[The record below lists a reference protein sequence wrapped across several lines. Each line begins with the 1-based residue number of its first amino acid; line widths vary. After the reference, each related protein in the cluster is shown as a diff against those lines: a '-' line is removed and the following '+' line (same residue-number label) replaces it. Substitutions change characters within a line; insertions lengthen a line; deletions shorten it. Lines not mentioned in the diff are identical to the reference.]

1 MKQVVAIIKP
11 FKLDDVR
18 ESLSEIGV
26 QGLTVSEVKGF
37 GRQKGHTEL
46 YRGAEYV
53 VDFLPKLKLEIA
65 VDDGIV
71 EQVVE
76 AITKGANTGKIG
88 DGKIFVYPLEQVIR
102 IRTGETGSDAR
113 EASGAVIMENEI
125 FQLQYAMD
133 TFYFLI
139 CGALVM
145 WMAAGFSMLE
155 AGLVRAKNTTEILT
169 KNVMLFSIA
178 CISYLVVGYDIM
190 YGGGVFLS
198 GIAGGDTLVADALT
212 ASQEAGFEGGSVY
225 SAASDFFFQV
235 VFVATA
241 MSIVSGA
248 VAERMKLWAFAAFA
262 VVLTAFIYP
271 MEGAWTWGG
280 ADVFG
285 MYNLGDLGFSDFAG
299 SGIVHMAGAAAALAG
314 VILLGAR
321 KGKYGPNGEVR
332 PIPGANMPLATL
344 GTFIL
349 WMGWFGFNG
358 GSVLKLGDMA
368 SANAVAMVF
377 LNTNTAAAGGALAA
391 LLVAKLAF
399 GKADLTMIL
408 NGALAGLVAITA
420 GPDTPTP
427 LMATIIGAIG
437 GVIVV
442 FSIVFFDKIKIDD
455 PVGAISVHGVV
466 GLWGLL
472 AVPLTNDGASFSG
485 QIIGAAT
492 IFIWVFV
499 TSFIVWSILK
509 MVMGIRVSD
518 EEEYEG
524 VDIVECGVEAY
535 PEFTSSGK

>member
-1 MKQVVAIIKP
+1 M
-11 FKLDDVR
+11 
-18 ESLSEIGV
+18 ES
-26 QGLTVSEVKGF
+26 Q
-37 GRQKGHTEL
+37 
-46 YRGAEYV
+46 
-53 VDFLPKLKLEIA
+53 
-65 VDDGIV
+65 
-71 EQVVE
+71 
-76 AITKGANTGKIG
+76 
-88 DGKIFVYPLEQVIR
+88 
-102 IRTGETGSDAR
+102 
-113 EASGAVIMENEI
+113 I

-133 TFYFLI
+133 TFYFLV

-169 KNVMLFSIA
+169 KNVMLFAIA
-178 CISYLVVGYDIM
+178 CTAYLVVGYDIM
-190 YGGGVFLS
+190 YGGGIFLD
-198 GIAGGDTLVADALT
+198 GIAGGDTLVEDALA
-212 ASQEAGFEGGSVY
+212 ASAEAGFDGGSVY

-248 VAERMKLWAFAAFA
+248 VAERMKLTAFALFA
-262 VVLTAFIYP
+262 VVMTAFIYP

-280 ADVFG
+280 ASVFG
-285 MYNLGDLGFSDFAG
+285 MYSLGDDFGFLDFAG

-314 VILLGAR
+314 VMLLGAR
-321 KGKYGPNGEVR
+321 KGKYGENGEVK
-332 PIPGANMPLATL
+332 PIPGANLPLATL

-377 LNTNTAAAGGALAA
+377 LNTNAAAAGGVIAA
-391 LLVAKLAF
+391 LLMAKMMF
-399 GKADLTMIL
+399 GRADLTMIL

-427 LMATIIGAIG
+427 LAATLIGAAG
-437 GVIVV
+437 GALVV
-442 FSIVFFDKIKIDD
+442 LSIVTMDKLKIDD

-472 AVPLTNDGASFSG
+472 AVPLTNSDASFTG
-485 QIIGAAT
+485 QLVGAAT
-492 IFIWVFV
+492 IFVWVFV
-499 TSFIVWSILK
+499 TSFIVWAILK
-509 MVMGIRVSD
+509 MVMGIRVSE

-524 VDIVECGVEAY
+524 VDISECGIEAY
-535 PEFTSSGK
+535 PEFTNS